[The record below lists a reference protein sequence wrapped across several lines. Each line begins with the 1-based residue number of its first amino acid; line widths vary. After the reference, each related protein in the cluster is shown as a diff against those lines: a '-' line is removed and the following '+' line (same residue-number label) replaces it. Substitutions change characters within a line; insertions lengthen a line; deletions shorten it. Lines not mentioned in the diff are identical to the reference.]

1 MTDGIKLSGAN
12 NKAGS
17 DILESLQL
25 LHQLICDADQ
35 TAIAVVLPAADQ
47 RLDEGPKSFRR
58 Q

>member
-17 DILESLQL
+17 DILDSLQL
-25 LHQLICDADQ
+25 LHQLICNADQ
-35 TAIAVVLPAADQ
+35 TAIAVVQPSADQ
-47 RLDEGPKSFRR
+47 RLDNGPESFWR